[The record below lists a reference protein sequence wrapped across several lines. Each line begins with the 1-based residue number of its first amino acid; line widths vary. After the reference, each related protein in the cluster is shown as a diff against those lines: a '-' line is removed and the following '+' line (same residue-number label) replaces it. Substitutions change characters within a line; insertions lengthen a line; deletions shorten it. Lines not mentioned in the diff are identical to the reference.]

1 MSTFNLATP
10 IAGACWLVLN
20 AASGRKRKAGHRHG
34 ETIGIHLKSRW
45 QTSHTCSGSYCPRD
59 MPACP
64 IVSPLRCIRPG
75 RNVCDDRRAPGKSIY
90 STHQSVRHCQ
100 HLRRCVQ
107 NSWACCAHYCSKC
120 CHRGSPNQSL

>member
-20 AASGRKRKAGHRHG
+20 AAFGGKRKAGHRHG

-45 QTSHTCSGSYCPRD
+45 QTSHTCPGSYCPRD

-64 IVSPLRCIRPG
+64 IVSPCPS
-75 RNVCDDRRAPGKSIY
+75 GKP
-90 STHQSVRHCQ
+90 
-100 HLRRCVQ
+100 
-107 NSWACCAHYCSKC
+107 A
-120 CHRGSPNQSL
+120 